1 MIDWITQ
8 TLTTS
13 PLWIQALVVFAV
25 VLPLCA
31 GLGALLI
38 RVLDLVAELLTRFFE
53 NRRGR
58 GIGEV
63 GSGS

>member
-31 GLGALLI
+31 SLAVLLI
-38 RVLDLVAELLTRFFE
+38 WVLDRVAELCTRSFG
-53 NRRGR
+53 NRRGH

-63 GSGS
+63 GSAS